1 MNCLISA
8 GPTREWIDPVRFL
21 SNPSSGKMGYAL
33 ARAAVDRGMQVTLV
47 SGPTALKA
55 PAGAEVLYV
64 ETAREMQEA
73 MSQRF
78 AKADLIIMAA
88 AVSDHRPETRSKQK
102 QKKEQMRMTLD
113 LVANPDILMELGK
126 QKKNGQTLVGFAAE
140 TENLLPNA
148 RRKLREKNL
157 DWIVA
162 NDVSEKDRGFQ
173 SDFNKISLL
182 SKEQNEMDF
191 EYQEKNSLARKYTS
205 MLLLAT

>member
-55 PAGAEVLYV
+55 PAVAEVLYV

-73 MSQRF
+73 MNQRF
-78 AKADLIIMAA
+78 AKADLIIMSA

-191 EYQEKNSLARKYTS
+191 EYQEKNSLARKI
-205 MLLLAT
+205 MEILCP

>member
-73 MSQRF
+73 MNQRF
-78 AKADLIIMAA
+78 AKADLIIMSA

-148 RRKLREKNL
+148 RKKLREKNL

-191 EYQEKNSLARKYTS
+191 EYQEKNSLARKI
-205 MLLLAT
+205 MEILCP

>member
-191 EYQEKNSLARKYTS
+191 EYQEKKSLARKI
-205 MLLLAT
+205 MEILCP

>member
-55 PAGAEVLYV
+55 PAGAEVLFV

-78 AKADLIIMAA
+78 AKADLIIMSA

-102 QKKEQMRMTLD
+102 QKKEQVRMTLD

-191 EYQEKNSLARKYTS
+191 EYQEKNSLARKI
-205 MLLLAT
+205 MDILCP

>member
-64 ETAREMQEA
+64 ETAREMREA

-191 EYQEKNSLARKYTS
+191 EYQEKNSLARKI
-205 MLLLAT
+205 MEILCP

>member
-55 PAGAEVLYV
+55 PAGAEVLFV

-78 AKADLIIMAA
+78 AKADLIIMSA

-148 RRKLREKNL
+148 RKKLREKNL

-191 EYQEKNSLARKYTS
+191 EYQEKNSLARKI
-205 MLLLAT
+205 MEILCP

>member
-64 ETAREMQEA
+64 ETAREMREA

-182 SKEQNEMDF
+182 SKEQHEMDF
-191 EYQEKNSLARKYTS
+191 EYQEKNSLARKI
-205 MLLLAT
+205 MEILCP

>member
-55 PAGAEVLYV
+55 PAGAEVLFV

-73 MSQRF
+73 MCQRF

-191 EYQEKNSLARKYTS
+191 EYQEKNSLARKI
-205 MLLLAT
+205 MDILCP

>member
-55 PAGAEVLYV
+55 PAGAKVLFV

-191 EYQEKNSLARKYTS
+191 EYQEKNSLARKI
-205 MLLLAT
+205 MDILCP

>member
-33 ARAAVDRGMQVTLV
+33 VRAAVDRGMQVTLV

-191 EYQEKNSLARKYTS
+191 EYQEKNSLARKI
-205 MLLLAT
+205 MEILCP

>member
-55 PAGAEVLYV
+55 PAGAEVLFV

-148 RRKLREKNL
+148 RKKLREKNL

-191 EYQEKNSLARKYTS
+191 EYQEKNSLARKI
-205 MLLLAT
+205 MEILCP

>member
-64 ETAREMQEA
+64 ETAREMREA

-191 EYQEKNSLARKYTS
+191 EYQEKNSLARKI
-205 MLLLAT
+205 MDILCP

>member
-55 PAGAEVLYV
+55 PAGAEVLFV

-78 AKADLIIMAA
+78 AKADLIIMSA

-102 QKKEQMRMTLD
+102 QKKEQMRMKLD

-140 TENLLPNA
+140 TEYLLPNA

-191 EYQEKNSLARKYTS
+191 EYQEKNSLARKI
-205 MLLLAT
+205 MDILCP

>member
-64 ETAREMQEA
+64 ETAREMREA

-102 QKKEQMRMTLD
+102 QKKEQVRMTLD

-191 EYQEKNSLARKYTS
+191 EYQEKNSLARKI
-205 MLLLAT
+205 MEILCP

>member
-64 ETAREMQEA
+64 ETAREMREA

-102 QKKEQMRMTLD
+102 QIKEQMRMTLD
-113 LVANPDILMELGK
+113 LVANHDILMELGK

-191 EYQEKNSLARKYTS
+191 EYQDKNSLARKI
-205 MLLLAT
+205 MEILCP

>member
-1 MNCLISA
+1 MYCLISA

-78 AKADLIIMAA
+78 AKADLIIMSA

-191 EYQEKNSLARKYTS
+191 EYQEKNSLARKI
-205 MLLLAT
+205 MEILCP

>member
-191 EYQEKNSLARKYTS
+191 EYQEKNSLARKI
-205 MLLLAT
+205 MEILCP

>member
-78 AKADLIIMAA
+78 AKADLIIMTA

-182 SKEQNEMDF
+182 SKEQKEMDF
-191 EYQEKNSLARKYTS
+191 EYQEKNSLARKI
-205 MLLLAT
+205 MDILCP

>member
-140 TENLLPNA
+140 TENILPNA

-191 EYQEKNSLARKYTS
+191 EYQEKNSLARKI
-205 MLLLAT
+205 MEILCP

>member
-55 PAGAEVLYV
+55 PAGAEVLFV

-78 AKADLIIMAA
+78 AKADLIIMSA

-182 SKEQNEMDF
+182 SKEQKEMDF
-191 EYQEKNSLARKYTS
+191 EYQEKNYLERKI
-205 MLLLAT
+205 MDILCP

>member
-1 MNCLISA
+1 
-8 GPTREWIDPVRFL
+8 
-21 SNPSSGKMGYAL
+21 
-33 ARAAVDRGMQVTLV
+33 
-47 SGPTALKA
+47 
-55 PAGAEVLYV
+55 
-64 ETAREMQEA
+64 
-73 MSQRF
+73 
-78 AKADLIIMAA
+78 
-88 AVSDHRPETRSKQK
+88 
-102 QKKEQMRMTLD
+102 MTLD

-191 EYQEKNSLARKYTS
+191 EYQEKNSLARKI
-205 MLLLAT
+205 MEILCP

>member
-64 ETAREMQEA
+64 ETAREMREA

-173 SDFNKISLL
+173 SDFNKIFLL

-191 EYQEKNSLARKYTS
+191 EYQEKNSLARKI
-205 MLLLAT
+205 MEILCP

>member
-55 PAGAEVLYV
+55 PAGAEVLFV

-78 AKADLIIMAA
+78 AKADLIIMSA

-102 QKKEQMRMTLD
+102 QKKEQMRLTLD

-191 EYQEKNSLARKYTS
+191 EYQEKNSLARKI
-205 MLLLAT
+205 MDILCP

>member
-73 MSQRF
+73 ISKRF

-191 EYQEKNSLARKYTS
+191 EYQEKNSLARKI
-205 MLLLAT
+205 MEILCP

>member
-157 DWIVA
+157 DWIVD

-191 EYQEKNSLARKYTS
+191 EYQEKNSLARKI
-205 MLLLAT
+205 MEILCP

>member
-55 PAGAEVLYV
+55 PAGAEVLFV

-182 SKEQNEMDF
+182 SKKQNEMDF
-191 EYQEKNSLARKYTS
+191 EYQEKNSLARKI
-205 MLLLAT
+205 MDILCP

>member
-55 PAGAEVLYV
+55 PAGAEVLFV

-78 AKADLIIMAA
+78 AKADLIIMSA

-182 SKEQNEMDF
+182 SKEQNDMDV
-191 EYQEKNSLARKYTS
+191 EYQEKNSLARKI
-205 MLLLAT
+205 MEILCP

>member
-55 PAGAEVLYV
+55 PAGAEVLFV
-64 ETAREMQEA
+64 ETAKEMQEA

-191 EYQEKNSLARKYTS
+191 EYQEKNSLARKI
-205 MLLLAT
+205 MEILCP

>member
-55 PAGAEVLYV
+55 PAGAEVLFV

-78 AKADLIIMAA
+78 AKADLIIMSA

-102 QKKEQMRMTLD
+102 QKKEQMRMKLD

-157 DWIVA
+157 DWIVV

-191 EYQEKNSLARKYTS
+191 EYQEKNSLARKI
-205 MLLLAT
+205 MDILCP

>member
-33 ARAAVDRGMQVTLV
+33 VRAAVDRGMQVTLV

-102 QKKEQMRMTLD
+102 QKKEQVRMTLD

-191 EYQEKNSLARKYTS
+191 EYQEKNSLARKI
-205 MLLLAT
+205 MEILCP

>member
-102 QKKEQMRMTLD
+102 QKKEQVRMTLD

-191 EYQEKNSLARKYTS
+191 EYQEKNSLALKI
-205 MLLLAT
+205 MEILCP

>member
-55 PAGAEVLYV
+55 PAGAEVLFV

-78 AKADLIIMAA
+78 AKADLIIMTA

-182 SKEQNEMDF
+182 SKEQNKMDF
-191 EYQEKNSLARKYTS
+191 EYQEKNSLARKI
-205 MLLLAT
+205 MEILCP

>member
-173 SDFNKISLL
+173 SDFNKIFLL

-191 EYQEKNSLARKYTS
+191 EYQEKNSLARKI
-205 MLLLAT
+205 MEILCP

>member
-126 QKKNGQTLVGFAAE
+126 QKKNWQTLVGFAAE

-173 SDFNKISLL
+173 SDFNKIFLL

-191 EYQEKNSLARKYTS
+191 EYQEKNSLARKI
-205 MLLLAT
+205 MEILCP